1 MDLTGGEVPAKPSAA
16 AGEDRLSALPNDI
29 LVLILLRLGTA
40 AAAGRTSVLSH
51 RWRRLWALLP
61 VLRFPVAS
69 LPRLISSALAARD
82 AALRHLRVERRWAP
96 RRNAPPPPPPP
107 PSPWRRGSPSPRA
120 ASPAIF
126 STATWLC
133 CLGAGRR
140 MVPGK
145 GAPLSCPATR
155 MPPSSPSTWGFSA
168 SPCRP
173 PASSRGSP
181 STLPICGCQS
191 LHGTSDIRSGL
202 LSYTRPSYI
211 YSFLQVK
218 VDNTGQLVKNTSK

>member
-82 AALRHLRVERRWAP
+82 AALRHLRSVAAWLPVAARCLSGDLLY
-96 RRNAPPPPPPP
+96 RNVALLP
-107 PSPWRRGSPSPRA
+107 GGGEED
-120 ASPAIF
+120 
-126 STATWLC
+126 
-133 CLGAGRR
+133 GAGER
-140 MVPGK
+140 
-145 GAPLSCPATR
+145 GAFELPCYENATLI
-155 MPPSSPSTWGFSA
+155 SFYLGFLGLA
-168 SPCRP
+168 VP
-173 PASSRGSP
+173 PAGVFARL
-181 STLPICGCQS
+181 TE
-191 LHGTSDIRSGL
+191 HTA
-202 LSYTRPSYI
+202 YMWAH
-211 YSFLQVK
+211 
-218 VDNTGQLVKNTSK
+218 NA